1 MGLFEDAAYTAQQLE
16 IPRRFSLFMFSD
28 GLLERVAGKNLEDK
42 EQALLELCSRPD
54 ISIALLSR
62 DCIWIGRNSRRMI

>member
-1 MGLFEDAAYTAQQLE
+1 
-16 IPRRFSLFMFSD
+16 MFSD

-42 EQALLELCSRPD
+42 EQALLKLCSRPD

-62 DCIWIGRNSRRMI
+62 ELHLDRAEQPPDDITVCMLERKA